1 MGNTIYYNGIALYL
15 IPQKA
20 KIFIEH
26 MHDVKVDIS
35 TMLRKNLMLL
45 VFEAS
50 RWPVYKNKNRM
61 YPSNLGRKE
70 ISN

>member
-1 MGNTIYYNGIALYL
+1 MLCNGIALYL

-20 KIFIEH
+20 ENFIEH
-26 MHDVKVDIS
+26 MRDVKVDIS
-35 TMLRKNLMLL
+35 TMLRQNLMLL